1 LEVLNI
7 SMSAVFFETDVGY
20 VQRCVII
27 LAIELDGAAEKKSL
41 LEYRGMIVRVERRD
55 GKVGVSAKIVGS
67 KIESRV

>member
-1 LEVLNI
+1 MEVLNI
-7 SMSAVFFETDVGY
+7 SMSAVFFETHVGY

-27 LAIELDGAAEKKSL
+27 FAIELDGAAEKKSL

-55 GKVGVSAKIVGS
+55 GKVGVAAKIVGS